1 MNNKLATNTSKQ
13 GKGLAELKQRL
24 LFLVLALFV
33 FRIGA
38 HIPVPGVGPTSLANL
53 FDQQSSGIMG
63 YLNMFSGGALQRFT
77 VFALGVMPYITA
89 SIIIQLFSA
98 VMPA

>member
-1 MNNKLATNTSKQ
+1 MSLSQ

-24 LFLVLALFV
+24 LFLVIALFV

-38 HIPVPGVGPTSLANL
+38 HIPVPGIDPSKLAGL
-53 FDQQSSGIMG
+53 FRQQTSGIME

-77 VFALGVMPYITA
+77 VFALGVMPYITPYFFLVSFNLMA
-89 SIIIQLFSA
+89 SPL
-98 VMPA
+98 